1 MKIFLDTCSLF
12 KLYHHEAGSDDLQ
25 RLFSSLAI
33 SAIFLSDLTKIEFTS
48 TIWKKVRTREITEI
62 QAQTTLALFET
73 DFDKYGFIVTDS
85 LVIEQA
91 RLLVSK
97 YGKKG
102 LRTLDSIQ
110 LSTAISLREQVGLFC
125 TADKLL
131 LFCFEAENLPIALP
145 L

>member
-1 MKIFLDTCSLF
+1 MNIFLDTCSLF
-12 KLYHHEAGSDDLQ
+12 KLYHREVGSEDLE
-25 RLFSSLAI
+25 RLFSAVAI

-62 QAQTTLALFET
+62 QAQTTLALFEA
-73 DFDKYGFIVTDS
+73 DFDKYSFIVTDS

-97 YGKKG
+97 YGTQG

-110 LSTAISLREQVGLFC
+110 LSTAISLRENVGLFC

-131 LFCFEAENLPIALP
+131 HSLLEAENLPV
-145 L
+145 